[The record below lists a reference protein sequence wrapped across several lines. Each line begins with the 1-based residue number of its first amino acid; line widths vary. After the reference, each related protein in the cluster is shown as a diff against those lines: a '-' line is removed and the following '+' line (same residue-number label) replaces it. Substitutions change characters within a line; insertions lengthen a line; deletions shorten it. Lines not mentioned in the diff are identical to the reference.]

1 MPHPVLTESMAAA
14 HVYRHISSVHS
25 VFPLREGTLV
35 ESLNRRASIIQVMVS
50 MVRVLY
56 SLLSRWSTSLP
67 KLYLSVSFT
76 TVLSEDEVG
85 VSEDDD
91 SVIGEMNIKLELED
105 FTELDDFAELED
117 FSELEDLLELDD
129 LLELEDFSELEDF
142 TELDDS
148 SEFEDFFELEDIS
161 ELEELESFTNVEGS
175 TTQDLPSHLNCD
187 WFSAI
192 VTTIPSLSLLHSR
205 CCSSV
210 RLPTTSGN
218 DADDASDEESLQAKM
233 ASEMVATA
241 KLKRFMVVPP

>member
-1 MPHPVLTESMAAA
+1 M
-14 HVYRHISSVHS
+14 
-25 VFPLREGTLV
+25 

-91 SVIGEMNIKLELED
+91 SVIGEMYIKLELED

-117 FSELEDLLELDD
+117 LLELDD
-129 LLELEDFSELEDF
+129 LLELEDFS
-142 TELDDS
+142 ELDDS

>member
-1 MPHPVLTESMAAA
+1 M
-14 HVYRHISSVHS
+14 SSEHF
-25 VFPLREGTLV
+25 VFPFSEGTAA

-91 SVIGEMNIKLELED
+91 SVIGEMNIKL
-105 FTELDDFAELED
+105 ELDDFAELED

>member
-1 MPHPVLTESMAAA
+1 M
-14 HVYRHISSVHS
+14 
-25 VFPLREGTLV
+25 

-117 FSELEDLLELDD
+117 LLELDD

-142 TELDDS
+142 T
-148 SEFEDFFELEDIS
+148 EFEDFFELEDIS

>member
-1 MPHPVLTESMAAA
+1 MESMAAP
-14 HVYRHISSVHS
+14 HVYRHMSSEHF
-25 VFPLREGTLV
+25 VFPFSEGTAA
-35 ESLNRRASIIQVMVS
+35 ESANRRFSIIQVKVS

-56 SLLSRWSTSLP
+56 SLLSRWSTSLL

-117 FSELEDLLELDD
+117 LLELDD

-142 TELDDS
+142 TELDDF

>member
-117 FSELEDLLELDD
+117 LLELDD
-129 LLELEDFSELEDF
+129 LLELEDFSELE
-142 TELDDS
+142 DS

>member
-1 MPHPVLTESMAAA
+1 
-14 HVYRHISSVHS
+14 
-25 VFPLREGTLV
+25 V

-105 FTELDDFAELED
+105 FTELDDFA
-117 FSELEDLLELDD
+117 ELEDLLELDD

>member
-1 MPHPVLTESMAAA
+1 MESMAAP
-14 HVYRHISSVHS
+14 HVYRHMSSEHF
-25 VFPLREGTLV
+25 VFPFSEGTAA

-91 SVIGEMNIKLELED
+91 SVIGEMNIKL
-105 FTELDDFAELED
+105 ELDDFAELED

>member
-1 MPHPVLTESMAAA
+1 MESMAAP
-14 HVYRHISSVHS
+14 HVYRHMSSEHF
-25 VFPLREGTLV
+25 VFPFSEGTAA
-35 ESLNRRASIIQVMVS
+35 ESANRRFSIIQVKVS

-117 FSELEDLLELDD
+117 FSELEDLL
-129 LLELEDFSELEDF
+129 
-142 TELDDS
+142 ELDDS

>member
-1 MPHPVLTESMAAA
+1 MESMAAP
-14 HVYRHISSVHS
+14 HVYRHMSSEHF
-25 VFPLREGTLV
+25 VFPFSEGTAA
-35 ESLNRRASIIQVMVS
+35 ESANRRFSIIQVKVS

-142 TELDDS
+142 T
-148 SEFEDFFELEDIS
+148 EFEDFFELEDIS

>member
-1 MPHPVLTESMAAA
+1 MESMAAP
-14 HVYRHISSVHS
+14 HVYRHMSSEHF
-25 VFPLREGTLV
+25 VFPFSEGTAA
-35 ESLNRRASIIQVMVS
+35 ESANRRFSIIQVKVS

-91 SVIGEMNIKLELED
+91 SVIGEMYIKLELED

-117 FSELEDLLELDD
+117 LLELDD
-129 LLELEDFSELEDF
+129 LLELEDFS
-142 TELDDS
+142 ELDDS

>member
-1 MPHPVLTESMAAA
+1 M
-14 HVYRHISSVHS
+14 SSEHF
-25 VFPLREGTLV
+25 VFPFSEGTAA
-35 ESLNRRASIIQVMVS
+35 ESANRRFSIIQVKVS

-142 TELDDS
+142 T
-148 SEFEDFFELEDIS
+148 EFEDFFELEDIS

>member
-1 MPHPVLTESMAAA
+1 M
-14 HVYRHISSVHS
+14 SSEHF
-25 VFPLREGTLV
+25 VFPFSEGTAA

-117 FSELEDLLELDD
+117 FSELED
-129 LLELEDFSELEDF
+129 F
-142 TELDDS
+142 TELDDF

>member
-1 MPHPVLTESMAAA
+1 MESMAAP
-14 HVYRHISSVHS
+14 HVYRHMSSEHF
-25 VFPLREGTLV
+25 VFPFSEGTAA
-35 ESLNRRASIIQVMVS
+35 ESANRRFSIIQVKVS

-129 LLELEDFSELEDF
+129 LLELEDF

>member
-1 MPHPVLTESMAAA
+1 M
-14 HVYRHISSVHS
+14 
-25 VFPLREGTLV
+25 

-105 FTELDDFAELED
+105 FTELDDFA
-117 FSELEDLLELDD
+117 ELEDLLELDD

>member
-1 MPHPVLTESMAAA
+1 MESMAAP
-14 HVYRHISSVHS
+14 HVYRHMSSEHF
-25 VFPLREGTLV
+25 VFPFSEGTAA

-117 FSELEDLLELDD
+117 FSELED
-129 LLELEDFSELEDF
+129 F
-142 TELDDS
+142 TELDDF